1 MKDKS
6 ALTEMF
12 RLTYVECNEDYEQI
26 EWYLTLE
33 DAYSAFNKMTD
44 DTDNM
49 DFEYVIL
56 DTVEFDD
63 ETGCAEIT
71 ATAEARRTRK

>member
-1 MKDKS
+1 MENKL

-26 EWYLTLE
+26 EWYSTPE
-33 DAYSAFNKMTD
+33 EAYAVFNKMTD

-56 DTVEFDD
+56 DTVEFDH
-63 ETGCAEIT
+63 ETGCAKII
-71 ATAEARRTRK
+71 ATTEARRTRE

>member
-1 MKDKS
+1 MENK
-6 ALTEMF
+6 LTSTTMF

-33 DAYSAFNKMTD
+33 DAYAVFNKMTD

-71 ATAEARRTRK
+71 ATTEARRTRE